1 MTSSATEIQVPLARN
16 VIVSDEALTVEL
28 SDGRTLSVPLGWYP
42 RLWHATSEERNRWR
56 LIGSGR
62 GIHWP
67 ALDEDVSVEG
77 LLLGRSSGESHESLK
92 NWLQARPSAGRPVDP
107 PSGQPPDGGA

>member
-1 MTSSATEIQVPLARN
+1 MSSSAIEAQVPLARS

-56 LIGSGR
+56 LIGNGK

-67 ALDEDVSVEG
+67 EIDEDVSVEG
-77 LLLGRSSGESHESLK
+77 LLLGRASGENQVSL
-92 NWLQARPSAGRPVDP
+92 NRWLQARPSSDRPVDP
-107 PSGQPPDGGA
+107 PSKRPPDGG